1 MPTYEYECLEC
12 KQRFEVFQSMND
24 APITKCSKCGKS
36 VRKIFNSAGL
46 IFKGSGFYVNDYK
59 SKNDK
64 QAASEIPAQ
73 CQGCSGC
80 SMGTHE

>member
-12 KQRFEVFQSMND
+12 KNRFEVFQSMND
-24 APITKCSKCGKS
+24 APVKDCVKCGKP

-46 IFKGSGFYVNDYK
+46 IFKGTGFYVNDYK
-59 SKNDK
+59 AKGEKS
-64 QAASEIPAQ
+64 SEVQPS

-80 SMGTHE
+80 SMGGAE

>member
-1 MPTYEYECLEC
+1 MATYEYECLEC
-12 KQRFEVFQSMND
+12 KHRFEVVQSMND
-24 APITKCSKCGKS
+24 APITKCNKCGKS

-59 SKNDK
+59 SKNEK
-64 QAASEIPAQ
+64 QASEIPPS

-80 SMGTHE
+80 SMGMPE

>member
-12 KQRFEVFQSMND
+12 KQRFEVFQSMSD
-24 APITKCSKCGKS
+24 APVDKCSKCGKP

-59 SKNDK
+59 AKNDK
-64 QAASEIPAQ
+64 QASEVPAS
-73 CQGCSGC
+73 CQGCTGC
-80 SMGTHE
+80 SMGVPE

>member
-12 KQRFEVFQSMND
+12 KNRFEVFQSMSD
-24 APITKCSKCGKS
+24 APVTDCEKCGKP
-36 VRKIFNSAGL
+36 VRKIFNSAGV
-46 IFKGSGFYVNDYK
+46 IFKGTGFYVNDYK

-64 QAASEIPAQ
+64 PASESASS

-80 SMGTHE
+80 SMGGAE

>member
-12 KQRFEVFQSMND
+12 KNRFEVFQSMSD
-24 APITKCSKCGKS
+24 APVTDCEKCGKP
-36 VRKIFNSAGL
+36 VRKIFNSAGV
-46 IFKGSGFYVNDYK
+46 IFKGAGFYVNDYK

-64 QAASEIPAQ
+64 PASESASS

-80 SMGTHE
+80 SMGGAE